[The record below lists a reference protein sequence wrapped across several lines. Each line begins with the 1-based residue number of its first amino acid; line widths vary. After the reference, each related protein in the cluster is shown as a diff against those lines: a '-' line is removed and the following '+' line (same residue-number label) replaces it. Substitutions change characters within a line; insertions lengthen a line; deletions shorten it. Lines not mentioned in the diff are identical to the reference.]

1 MKYYFVLFLFLIS
14 FWANAQQTF
23 TFDQSTKVF
32 LQGNEIEMPFAVGIN
47 AAQFQQ
53 MDTNGDGED
62 ELIVWDINSRRILV
76 FQTNGDEFIYL
87 PEMSY
92 YFPND
97 VAGFLV
103 LADYN
108 GNGKK
113 DLFTS
118 SPFGIRAYRN
128 ITPQGAK
135 YPSWELA
142 QNFLRLDNGSNLQA
156 NNLDI
161 PLIMDIDGD
170 GDLDIAT
177 FNFASGDYLE
187 FYLNTSVERKGIP
200 DIDGFAFSQPRWGNF
215 EFCNCDSFSFGIT
228 CSGFPIGRILE
239 ENDENKRITHAGGH
253 SVLYTDFNND
263 GVFDLLLGQDE
274 CNTLYF
280 LPNKGTNAQPLF
292 DEYST
297 DLPNFGPLP
306 NFPIFHASYLWTH
319 GLLVS
324 SNSSGVAGIFN
335 SDYSKN
341 VFQLSSY
348 EPAPVEAKPF
358 LQSQILDLGENSRPF
373 FKGLKE
379 SGELILT
386 SNRMKDEKT
395 IGEALRIE
403 ISATGWDLVEED
415 FRGLSQ
421 FDFLNLQ
428 YFEFLSST
436 NQRTYWI
443 AGTDTVNFSLQ
454 QKVFFDTDPNFENLQ
469 EVTFPVSG
477 NRPTDHI
484 ELFVYNGKD
493 YLLLARQTGEL
504 VVFEFKINAEQKLG
518 FLERD
523 FLGFTD
529 NPASRNLNVHVI
541 PGPKPSL
548 YAIDQRGVLVYIPDF
563 MNQNQREAI
572 QVQLIGTDNQN
583 SKMGRNTWITSI
595 PKPFSENPDLLL
607 GNTAGGLE
615 YLKFKG
621 ESENPTDGEFLVKIY
636 PNPSQGQFKI
646 IASQT
651 SDLRLV
657 NSLGQVMMDQIRL
670 TANREF
676 EIQAQF
682 LSPGLYIIQLTTTDG
697 KRLSRK
703 IIVQP

>member
-1 MKYYFVLFLFLIS
+1 MRYCLIVLFFFTS
-14 FWANAQQTF
+14 FWADAQQTF
-23 TFDQSTKVF
+23 TFDQSIKISRN
-32 LQGNEIEMPFAVGIN
+32 GNEIALPFAVGIN

-53 MDTNGDGED
+53 MDTNGDGEE

-76 FQTNGDEFIYL
+76 FETDGNDFKYL

-92 YFPND
+92 YFPID
-97 VAGFLV
+97 VSGFMV
-103 LADYN
+103 LADFN

-128 ITPQGAK
+128 ITPEGGK
-135 YPSWELA
+135 HLEWELA
-142 QNFLRLDNGSNLQA
+142 QNFLRLENGSNLQA

-187 FYLNTSVERKGIP
+187 FYLNTSVERKGIA

-239 ENDENKRITHAGGH
+239 EIDENKRVTHAGGH
-253 SVLYTDFNND
+253 SVLYSDFNND
-263 GVFDLLLGQDE
+263 GTFDLLLGQDE

-297 DLPNFGPLP
+297 ELPNFGPLP
-306 NFPIFHASYLWTH
+306 EFPIFHASYLWTH

-335 SDYSKN
+335 ADYSKN
-341 VFQLSSY
+341 VFQLSSD
-348 EPAPVEAKPF
+348 EQAPVEAKPF
-358 LQSQILDLGENSRPF
+358 LQSQIFDLGENSRPF
-373 FKGLKE
+373 FKGLQE

-386 SNRMKDEKT
+386 SNRIKDGKT
-395 IGEALRIE
+395 IGMAHRIE
-403 ISATGWDLVEED
+403 ISATGWNLVDED
-415 FRGLSQ
+415 FLGLSQ
-421 FDFLNLQ
+421 LDFLNLQ
-428 YFEFLSST
+428 YSEFLSST
-436 NQRTYWI
+436 NQKTYWV

-454 QKVFFDTDPNFENLQ
+454 QKVFFDTDPNLANLR
-469 EVTFPVSG
+469 EISFPVTG

-484 ELFVYNGKD
+484 ELFAYNGKD

-504 VVFEFKINAEQKLG
+504 VIFEFNINAEQKLR

-529 NPASRNLNVHVI
+529 NPASRNLNIHVI
-541 PGPKPSL
+541 TGSNPSL
-548 YAIDQRGVLVYIPDF
+548 YAVDQRGVLVYIPDF

-572 QVQLIGTDNQN
+572 QVQLIGTETRN
-583 SKMGRNTWITSI
+583 SRLGRNTWITSV
-595 PKPFSENPDLLL
+595 KQPFSDNPDLLL

-615 YLKFKG
+615 YLKFVNEG
-621 ESENPTDGEFLVKIY
+621 NGPSEGEFLAKIY

-646 IASQT
+646 LVSQ
-651 SDLRLV
+651 DCDFRLV
-657 NSLGQVMMDQIRL
+657 NSLGQIIVDQIRL
-670 TANREF
+670 TANSEF
-676 EIQAQF
+676 EIQAGF
-682 LSPGLYIIQLTTTDG
+682 LAPGLYIVQLTTSEG
-697 KRLSRK
+697 KRISRK
-703 IIVQP
+703 IIIQP